1 MYLGI
6 AGNLATDKSTLE
18 VGLSI
23 HDATYSIDFSVKHL
37 HFPNN
42 EPNAKAIADFILN
55 TIMDFSRGTST
66 RSDLSAVALPVIL
79 ALFPFREWPLN

>member
-1 MYLGI
+1 MYIGI
-6 AGNLATDKSTLE
+6 AGNLSPDKKLIE

-42 EPNAKAIADFILN
+42 EPDADLIAKFIIE
-55 TIMDFSRGTST
+55 TITDFSKGAS
-66 RSDLSAVALPVIL
+66 IL
-79 ALFPFREWPLN
+79 